1 MPGERAAATENTN
14 PDRLSR
20 SQEQNLN
27 KGRSRPSGKV
37 ASGKL
42 QMPEIMRAGL
52 AMTLLFWFF
61 SRRRLRK
68 EPLVR
73 LALVSEGSCSM
84 PYRHPYS
91 RLEKV
96 RMSMKQNQRYTTS
109 ADRCQADSDRWLT
122 PVR

>member
-52 AMTLLFWFF
+52 AMTLLFF

-84 PYRHPYS
+84 PYLLPCS

-96 RMSMKQNQRYTTS
+96 RMSMKQNQRYTTR
-109 ADRCQADSDRWLT
+109 ADRCQADSDR
-122 PVR
+122 